1 MINQPD
7 PTESN
12 NFSKNAVE
20 ASIKIAFLFLLL
32 SWCFNII
39 KPFITPLVWGMII
52 AIALYPLY
60 QKLSALLGGRGK
72 LTSTLITITFVLII
86 IGPCVLLADIISQ
99 NAQSLAEKLTTGN
112 FSIPAPTENVANWPI
127 VGKPIFAFWQ
137 LAATNITEALS
148 TLAPQLKQVT
158 QWLVSSSVSTI
169 MTILQLLVSVIICGM
184 LLNNGKAGYNLA
196 VSIGER
202 LAGVKGEEFTILA
215 IATIRGVARGVLGV
229 ALIQSILAGIG
240 FFIADIP
247 GAGIL
252 TILCLFIAIVQ
263 LPTFILLLPLIIY
276 VFSIHSSVFATIFMI
291 WMIAVGLLDNI
302 LKPILMGRGI
312 DLPIAIIF
320 IGAIGGMMFSGI
332 IGLFIGAVILALGY
346 KLFLFWLH
354 EQG

>member
-1 MINQPD
+1 MTNNPD
-7 PTESN
+7 HAESN
-12 NFSKNAVE
+12 RFSKNAVE
-20 ASIKIAFLFLLL
+20 ASIKIGFLLLLL

-39 KPFITPLVWGMII
+39 QPFINPLVWGMVI
-52 AIALYPLY
+52 AIALYPLH
-60 QKLSALLGGRGK
+60 QKLAVLLGEREK
-72 LTSTLITITFVLII
+72 LTSILITVIFIFII

-99 NAQSLAEKLTTGN
+99 NAHSLAEKLTTGD
-112 FSIPAPTENVANWPI
+112 FSIPAPTENVAAWPI
-127 VGKPIFAFWQ
+127 IGKPIFSFWQ
-137 LAATNITEALS
+137 LAATNITEAIS
-148 TLAPQLKQVT
+148 TLAPQLKEVT
-158 QWLVSSSVSTI
+158 QWLVSSSVSAL
-169 MTILQLLVSVIICGM
+169 MTILQLLISVIICGM
-184 LLNNGKAGYNLA
+184 LLNNGKEGYKLA

-252 TILCLFIAIVQ
+252 TVLCLFIAVVQ

-354 EQG
+354 GHK